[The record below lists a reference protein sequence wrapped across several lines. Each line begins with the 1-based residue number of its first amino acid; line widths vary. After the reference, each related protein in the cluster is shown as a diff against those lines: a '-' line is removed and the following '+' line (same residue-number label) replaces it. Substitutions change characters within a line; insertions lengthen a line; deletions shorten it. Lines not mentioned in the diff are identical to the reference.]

1 MRKIRIAVKF
11 DDIIEVPVEGRM
23 SQREAEE
30 QALYDA
36 YECMSQMLES
46 GYIDETNFDYYVMVN
61 KRNKK

>member
-1 MRKIRIAVKF
+1 MRKIKIAVKF
-11 DDIIEVPVEGRM
+11 DDIIEVPVEGHM

-30 QALYDA
+30 QALCDA
-36 YECMSQMLES
+36 WDFMEQMLES